1 MFDIGSYVA
10 CIAEGSAETAIIDI
24 LLDNHMLIFEREK
37 LLDEK
42 VIRSRSASVFE
53 SKYLRKGFEGKIT
66 VFRILDSRR
75 EQFNLSKAYQ
85 DKVDVIN
92 VITAP
97 EIEMLIIF
105 SENKYEEYK
114 KSGEKPSVFCKS
126 VLKYS
131 KVKNEEFVSSYFD
144 NADKLV
150 EAIKLYA
157 SKSNIPKGESSL
169 KDLLR
174 TDLL

>member
-1 MFDIGSYVA
+1 
-10 CIAEGSAETAIIDI
+10 
-24 LLDNHMLIFEREK
+24 
-37 LLDEK
+37 
-42 VIRSRSASVFE
+42 
-53 SKYLRKGFEGKIT
+53 
-66 VFRILDSRR
+66 
-75 EQFNLSKAYQ
+75 
-85 DKVDVIN
+85 
-92 VITAP
+92 
-97 EIEMLIIF
+97 MLIIF

-131 KVKNEEFVSSYFD
+131 KVKNEKFVSSYFD

-174 TDLL
+174 TDLV